1 MSLAWGIDEELY
13 SNGAAYA
20 DLDNDGDLE
29 IITNN
34 IDAIAH
40 IYENKSIQKEQK
52 QANHFLR
59 VKLSGLSKNKFA
71 IGSTVRLKYG
81 QNTQIR
87 YLNTVRGF
95 ESTVEQTLHF
105 GLGRVEMI
113 DSLMITWADGKET
126 LLKKIKTDTLLKVDY
141 NTSNFYLPKKKIEKN
156 NSFFEQIESKK
167 LGIDYVDNH
176 VEFNDFNYERLIPR
190 KYSENG
196 QGIAVGD
203 VNKDGLEDFFISGG
217 FQRTG
222 KIYLQNKNGK
232 FLGKPL
238 SAIND
243 GCLDAGALFFD
254 ADNDNDLD
262 LYVVSGGNQFTS
274 ENVKYQDRLYL
285 NNGKGDFKIDVS
297 ALPKMISSGSCVTAS
312 DFDKDGDLDLFIGG
326 GVKPGFYPK
335 NSNSYLLQNNKGHF
349 TDVTTSIAP
358 GLQNI
363 GIVTSGLFTDIDN
376 DNLLDLIVCGE
387 YMPITIYKNKGGKFE
402 NITSKTTLYNSE
414 GWWQSITSGDFDND
428 GDIDYVAGNWGLNS
442 PYLTSIEQPITLYND
457 DFDNNG
463 TIDPILCYYQENVL
477 YPSAPLDYMVEHIPF
492 LKKKFLH
499 YIDYAKAPSDKILGM
514 FDKKASSTLYCKTL
528 TSIYIENKGMFNF
541 EIHNLPQQAQ
551 FAPLFGMSATDVN
564 NDGNLD
570 LIGVGNFYHTDV
582 TVGQY
587 DAQKGLIMLGDG
599 RGNFTPTTLKQS
611 GFIVDTDAKALA
623 RIETNN
629 NKSLYLVSQIYKPIG
644 VYEAKSNNGL
654 KRIKQAQN
662 EATAIFQLANRK
674 NRKVEFNSTNGYLSQ
689 STSTSVLNDKIKK
702 VVFKDINGKII
713 REVSN

>member
-1 MSLAWGIDEELY
+1 
-13 SNGAAYA
+13 
-20 DLDNDGDLE
+20 
-29 IITNN
+29 
-34 IDAIAH
+34 
-40 IYENKSIQKEQK
+40 
-52 QANHFLR
+52 
-59 VKLSGLSKNKFA
+59 
-71 IGSTVRLKYG
+71 
-81 QNTQIR
+81 
-87 YLNTVRGF
+87 LNTVRGF

-105 GLGRVEMI
+105 GLGKVEMV

-126 LLKKIKTDTLLKVDY
+126 LLTHVKADTLLKIDY
-141 NTSNFYLPKKKIEKN
+141 NAAKFYLPKSNTEKTTT
-156 NSFFEQIESKK
+156 FFEEISSDK

-176 VEFNDFNYERLIPR
+176 IVFNDFNYERLLPR

-203 VNKDGLEDFFISGG
+203 VNKDGLEDFFIGGG

-222 KIYLQNKNGK
+222 KIYIQNINGK
-232 FLGKPL
+232 FSGKPL
-238 SAIND
+238 STIND

-262 LYVVSGGNQFTS
+262 LYVVSGGNQFTH
-274 ENVKYQDRLYL
+274 ENEKYQDRLYL
-285 NNGKGDFKIDVS
+285 NNGKGEFKIDVS
-297 ALPKMISSGSCVTAS
+297 GLPKMIASGSCITAT
-312 DFDKDGDLDLFIGG
+312 DFDKDGDLDLFVGG
-326 GVKPGFYPK
+326 GIKPGFYPK
-335 NSNSYLLQNNKGHF
+335 NSNSYLLQNNKGRF
-349 TDVTTSIAP
+349 TDVTNAIAS

-376 DNLLDLIVCGE
+376 DNLLDLVVCGE

-402 NITSKTTLYNSE
+402 NITSKTSLNNSD
-414 GWWQSITSGDFDND
+414 GWWQSITPGDFDND
-428 GDIDYVAGNWGLNS
+428 EDIDYVAGNWGLNS
-442 PYLTSIEQPITLYND
+442 PYLTSSEQPMTLFND

-499 YIDYAKAPSDKILGM
+499 YIDYAKAPSDKILEM

-528 TSIYIENKGMFNF
+528 TSVYIENKGNFKF
-541 EIHNLPQQAQ
+541 EIHPLPQQAQ
-551 FAPLFGMSATDVN
+551 MAPLFGMSATDVN

-587 DAQKGLIMLGDG
+587 DAQKGLTLLGDG
-599 RGNFTPTTLKQS
+599 RGNFKPTTLKQS

-629 NKSLYLVSQIYKPIG
+629 NKSLYLVSQIYKPMG
-644 VYEAKSNNGL
+644 VYAAKSNDGL
-654 KRIKQAQN
+654 KRINPTPK
-662 EATAIFQLANRK
+662 EISAIIELENGRK
-674 NRKVEFNSTNGYLSQ
+674 RKMEFNSTNGYLSQ
-689 STSTSVLNDKIKK
+689 SSSTFALNNKIKK
-702 VVFKDINGKII
+702 ILFRDLNGKNV